1 VAGKRST
8 AMADRSSGETRGP
21 EPGESPKERVD
32 RELRELLEEIRVI
45 LPGVELLLGFL
56 IILPFTAQDAI
67 SGFEQALYL
76 ASLLATSIGLAL
88 LVSPTI
94 YHRIH
99 FRDVDKE
106 DLIFLANRLVIVA
119 SALVALGVAL
129 AVYLVVQ
136 TLLGG
141 ALAALVAAG
150 NALVFAWFWFGLPLL
165 RGTGRERSS

>member
-1 VAGKRST
+1 
-8 AMADRSSGETRGP
+8 MAESSAATTGR
-21 EPGESPKERVD
+21 EPQESPKQRVD
-32 RELRELLEEIRVI
+32 RELRELLEETRVV

-56 IILPFTAQDAI
+56 IILPFTAAREI
-67 SGFEQALYL
+67 TGFEQALYL
-76 ASLLATSIGLAL
+76 TSLLATSTGLAL
-88 LVSPTI
+88 LVTPTL

-119 SALVALGVAL
+119 SVLISLGIAL

-141 ALAALVAAG
+141 VLAAIIAAG
-150 NALVFAWFWFGLPLL
+150 NALVFAAFWFALPVI
-165 RGTGRERSS
+165 RGASRKR

>member
-1 VAGKRST
+1 MTDQAGGGT
-8 AMADRSSGETRGP
+8 QGP
-21 EPGESPKERVD
+21 QPGESPKERVD

-56 IILPFTAQDAI
+56 IILPFTAQNAV
-67 SGFEQALYL
+67 SGFEQLLYL

-106 DLIFLANRLVIVA
+106 ELIFLANRLVIA
-119 SALVALGVAL
+119 ATALVALAIAL
-129 AVYLVVQ
+129 AVYLVIQ
-136 TLLGG
+136 TLVGG
-141 ALAALVAAG
+141 VLAALVAAC
-150 NALVFAWFWFGLPLL
+150 NALIFVWFWFVLPLW
-165 RGTGRERSS
+165 RGPSQRTTSR

>member
-1 VAGKRST
+1 
-8 AMADRSSGETRGP
+8 MADQTSGETRGP

-56 IILPFTAQDAI
+56 IILPFTAQAAI
-67 SGFEQALYL
+67 TGFEQALYL
-76 ASLLATSIGLAL
+76 ASLFATSIGLAL

-119 SALVALGVAL
+119 SGLVALGIAL

-141 ALAALVAAG
+141 VLAAIVAAG
-150 NALVFAWFWFGLPLL
+150 NALVFAWFWFGLPLV
-165 RGTGRERSS
+165 RGATAPARPREG

>member
-1 VAGKRST
+1 MAEAEQSGST
-8 AMADRSSGETRGP
+8 VGS

-56 IILPFTAQDAI
+56 IILPFTAGREI
-67 SGFEQALYL
+67 TGFEQALYL
-76 ASLLATSIGLAL
+76 ASLLATSVGLAL
-88 LVSPTI
+88 LVTPTI

-106 DLIFLANRLVIVA
+106 DLIFLANRLVIAA
-119 SALVALGVAL
+119 SLLVSLGIVL

-141 ALAALVAAG
+141 TLAALIAAG
-150 NALVFAWFWFGLPLL
+150 NAAVFAWFWFAMPML
-165 RGTGRERSS
+165 RGPGRSQHGEG